1 MNTLLAWIAI
11 IGGIVGSLVAY
22 EIVPVSVVGETWHD
36 KFGKTFKILG
46 PVAIIIGLVI
56 LLF

>member
-1 MNTLLAWIAI
+1 MNTLLACIAI
-11 IGGIVGSLVAY
+11 IGGVVGSLVAY
-22 EIVPVSVVGETWHD
+22 EIVPMSVVGETWHD

-46 PVAIIIGLVI
+46 PAAVIIGLII

>member
-1 MNTLLAWIAI
+1 VPLTML
-11 IGGIVGSLVAY
+11 GSFDM
-22 EIVPVSVVGETWHD
+22 ETWHD